1 MSVSDNAVAW
11 RLAALERTVEELE
24 RKVDRLTMALVG
36 ASLTFAVGVAVA
48 VAVFAS
54 APSP

>member
-1 MSVSDNAVAW
+1 MSTSDNAVAW

-48 VAVFAS
+48 VAVYAS
-54 APSP
+54 TGA